1 MEDYFRAFNSRRVDV
16 DVLLSS
22 NPCRTTAAAH
32 LGGIAIEC
40 QLKAL
45 LLDYHNISAWGQP
58 SIRPRDPQHGQPIPR
73 PGHTLIGSLKQMSI
87 IYRKAR
93 ADQQFL
99 VHLDRV
105 MHPTGATYADFI
117 DLRYA
122 ADELNY
128 NTMFDWR
135 ASFYYVLGWLK
146 KNKVLI

>member
-1 MEDYFRAFNSRRVDV
+1 
-16 DVLLSS
+16 
-22 NPCRTTAAAH
+22 
-32 LGGIAIEC
+32 
-40 QLKAL
+40 
-45 LLDYHNISAWGQP
+45 
-58 SIRPRDPQHGQPIPR
+58 
-73 PGHTLIGSLKQMSI
+73 MSI